1 MRTSLYIYINDGSVL
16 LLLLSLSLSLSAC
29 IANLPA
35 AGCSRGYCFFF
46 FSIFCFKG
54 EQRRSMWSMI
64 KEGYEGLVMTVIR
77 PLRAQYTIEDLGP
90 KHALINDVV
99 THRIDLQLK
108 NEGGYT
114 LECSWWK
121 PKTTEKECVCVCARS

>member
-1 MRTSLYIYINDGSVL
+1 
-16 LLLLSLSLSLSAC
+16 
-29 IANLPA
+29 
-35 AGCSRGYCFFF
+35 
-46 FSIFCFKG
+46 
-54 EQRRSMWSMI
+54 MI

-99 THRIDLQLK
+99 THRVDLQLK
-108 NEGGYT
+108 NPGGYT

-121 PKTTEKECVCVCARS
+121 PKTTEKEYVLWRVVIVFLCNSIVWMLTTRFSY